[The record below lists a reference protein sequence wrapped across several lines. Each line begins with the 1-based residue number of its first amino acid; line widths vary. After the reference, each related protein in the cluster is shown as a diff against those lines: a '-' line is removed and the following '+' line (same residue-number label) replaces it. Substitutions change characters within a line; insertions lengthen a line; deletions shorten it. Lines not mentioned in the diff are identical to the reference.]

1 MKEQFCDYA
10 TEHTAFILKSVIF
23 CKPLKKN
30 SQDPRES
37 FNELLKH
44 RQIKKE
50 FNMI

>member
-23 CKPLKKN
+23 CK
-30 SQDPRES
+30 QDPRES
-37 FNELLKH
+37 FNEPLKH
-44 RQIKKE
+44 RQIKKA